1 MPFLPTLQAVV
12 GRCGGRGLFS
22 LRKHLERN
30 CDRDSGTL
38 TPPQLLD
45 ALLNFGANATL
56 RDAEELVG
64 LLGKEIAS
72 ARFHSTMAGERYVEI
87 SVVIDALEPQL
98 SARRAESIAMAYTGA
113 MSSARGTVDR
123 YERSHR
129 SDFRTILG
137 QYNAGGHPDVRNGN
151 ITAEQAHAEFAD
163 TFCEMFDVGSAVSA
177 EDFSLYYKIVSA
189 GYASEA
195 QFVQTLQGC
204 WGGDVVLGSA
214 GGRHR
219 REVGRLTDAMGALA
233 APASVVG
240 HESPGAYDPVTGRNV
255 AMENQ
260 AAAANEAWL
269 QRHSEAQQQG
279 GASATDETMS
289 RLRELP
295 VISGDRQQ
303 ETLRRHLRGY
313 DQKDQPE
320 DGTLSLGEF
329 GRAMREFGVR
339 LSEGEIRQLVSPGSD
354 DHLTAAPQACAY
366 LLWWRVCPKP
376 GIAGAERPA
385 SAKAGH

>member
-1 MPFLPTLQAVV
+1 M
-12 GRCGGRGLFS
+12 
-22 LRKHLERN
+22 
-30 CDRDSGTL
+30 
-38 TPPQLLD
+38 
-45 ALLNFGANATL
+45 
-56 RDAEELVG
+56 
-64 LLGKEIAS
+64 
-72 ARFHSTMAGERYVEI
+72 
-87 SVVIDALEPQL
+87 
-98 SARRAESIAMAYTGA
+98 
-113 MSSARGTVDR
+113 
-123 YERSHR
+123 
-129 SDFRTILG
+129 
-137 QYNAGGHPDVRNGN
+137 
-151 ITAEQAHAEFAD
+151 
-163 TFCEMFDVGSAVSA
+163 
-177 EDFSLYYKIVSA
+177 
-189 GYASEA
+189 
-195 QFVQTLQGC
+195 
-204 WGGDVVLGSA
+204 
-214 GGRHR
+214 
-219 REVGRLTDAMGALA
+219 
-233 APASVVG
+233 
-240 HESPGAYDPVTGRNV
+240 TGRNV

-376 GIAGAERPA
+376 GIVGAERPA